1 MPRSLPRMQSPSAP
15 VRTGEVYFEFQYVGQ
30 AVRVAAVD
38 AKTGT
43 EVVIMGPATAS
54 QDELQ
59 RVALQKL
66 KTQMARAL
74 DTRKR

>member
-1 MPRSLPRMQSPSAP
+1 MQRPATP
-15 VRTGEVYFEFQYVGQ
+15 AQPGEIYFEFQHVGK
-30 AVRVAAVD
+30 AVRVAAID

-66 KTQMARAL
+66 KTQMAKAQ
-74 DTRKR
+74 DARKR

>member
-1 MPRSLPRMQSPSAP
+1 MQPPAAPSQ
-15 VRTGEVYFEFQYVGQ
+15 TGEVYLEFQNVGN

-38 AKTGT
+38 AATGT

-59 RVALQKL
+59 RVAVQKL
-66 KTQMARAL
+66 RTQLAKTQ
-74 DTRKR
+74 KR